1 MSIYKLFTH
10 TIHKQSQCILTHEV
24 FCLHNCVGR
33 NKEHSRVK
41 NCGFVTNLWLTKFDG
56 VILYL
61 GYFKQNELPRRFL
74 KSGESSVEPKV

>member
-1 MSIYKLFTH
+1 MKVSRLLCVNCRTSSSIKGKTV
-10 TIHKQSQCILTHEV
+10 I
-24 FCLHNCVGR
+24 
-33 NKEHSRVK
+33 HSRVK

-56 VILYL
+56 LYCTL